1 MRLLL
6 DTNVLLWAK
15 MRPSRLGRHLA
26 ALEDPANE
34 LFVSAVTAWEIAIKC
49 ALGKLALP
57 EPPERYVPDRVRA
70 TGASPL
76 PIEQSHALAVARLP
90 NLHRDPF
97 DRMLVAQADCLGLTI
112 MTGDPKLDAYPVDT
126 ILV

>member
-15 MRPSRLGRHLA
+15 SQRARLGRHLA
-26 ALEDPANE
+26 TLEDPANE
-34 LFVSAVTAWEIAIKC
+34 LFVSAVTAWEIAVKF
-49 ALGKLALP
+49 ALGRLALP
-57 EPPERYVPDRVRA
+57 EPPETYVPDRVRA
-70 TGASPL
+70 TGASSL
-76 PIEQSHALAVARLP
+76 AIEQSHALAVGRLP

-97 DRMLVAQADCLGLTI
+97 DRLLVAQADCLGLTI
-112 MTGDPKLDAYPVDT
+112 ITGDPKIAAYPVDT

>member
-6 DTNVLLWAK
+6 DTRVLLWLQ
-15 MRPSRLGRHLA
+15 SRRQRLKEHLT
-26 ALEDPANE
+26 ALADPENE
-34 LFVSAVTAWEIAIKC
+34 LIVSVASAWEIAIKYER
-49 ALGKLALP
+49 GKLHLP
-57 EPPERYVPDRVRA
+57 EPPDAWVPSRVRA
-70 TGASPL
+70 IGATSL
-76 PIEQSHALAVARLP
+76 AIEQSHALATARLP

-112 MTGDPKLDAYPVDT
+112 MTGDPKIDAYPVDT

>member
-15 MRPSRLGRHLA
+15 ARPGRLGRHLTT
-26 ALEDPANE
+26 LEDPANE
-34 LFVSAVTAWEIAIKC
+34 LFVSAATAWEIVIKV

-57 EPPERYVPDRVRA
+57 EAPEVYVPDRVRSM
-70 TGASPL
+70 GASSL

-90 NLHRDPF
+90 DLHRDPF
-97 DRMLVAQADCLGLTI
+97 DRILVAQADCLGLTI
-112 MTGDPKLDAYPVDT
+112 ITGDPRVDAYPVDT